1 MLVIPNRVFQTK
13 VYGGSLRLHLL
24 HCLEKVFFGMCDGRI
39 EGLNFPDEGVVVLD
53 VVTVGIWK
61 FRVDLEW

>member
-1 MLVIPNRVFQTK
+1 MLWALVFQTK
-13 VYGGSLRLHLL
+13 VFVGVLRLHLL
-24 HCLEKVFFGMCDGRI
+24 HSLEKVFFGMCDGRI

>member
-1 MLVIPNRVFQTK
+1 M
-13 VYGGSLRLHLL
+13 
-24 HCLEKVFFGMCDGRI
+24 I